1 MHRTLPTIAAWAALC
16 WAAPVW
22 ARPDAPH
29 PIAGVPVTP
38 KGVADSY
45 RDVRDSSARLSPAV
59 EAVRRVRDA
68 VVNIHSERTA
78 MGPVSEDLFALAPS
92 QNRINGMGTGIL
104 IDARGYIITNHH
116 VVEDVQLIRVR
127 LADGTVANARVLAR
141 EPEADLA
148 LLKIDV
154 GRPLPS
160 IPLGTSSDLLVAEN
174 VLAIGNAYGYEHT
187 VTRGIVSALGRDVVL
202 NKDVSYKALIQ
213 TDAPI
218 NPGNSGG
225 PLINL
230 QGELIGVNVAIRAGA
245 QSIGFAIPVD
255 TMIRV
260 GATMLATRGI
270 GRSALAG
277 HGLTVHDDVQRP
289 SVEAA
294 FVRQV
299 VIDRADLHLAGGK
312 AGLQAGD
319 VLERVADTPIQSSL
333 DLERALID
341 RAPGDRLPVVFRRGS
356 AEHRVD
362 LVLEPALSAGVDGDL
377 VWRKLGLKLQNT
389 GSEGVTRSHPQLH
402 GGLIVVD
409 VRAESTAGKAGIQR
423 GDILVGL
430 HDWEMLTMENVLYVL
445 NHPKLA
451 TFGPLRYYVLRSGQ
465 VYRGVLNAVE

>member
-1 MHRTLPTIAAWAALC
+1 MSMQRTLPTIAAWAALC

-22 ARPDAPH
+22 ARPDASPV
-29 PIAGVPVTP
+29 AGGPVLNP
-38 KGVADSY
+38 N
-45 RDVRDSSARLSPAV
+45 SSPRLSPAV
-59 EAVRRVRDA
+59 TAVRRVRDA

-78 MGPVSEDLFALAPS
+78 MGPASEDLFALAPS
-92 QNRINGMGTGIL
+92 QSRINGMGTGIL
-104 IDARGYIITNHH
+104 IDPRGYIITNHH
-116 VVEDVQLIRVR
+116 VVEDVQLLRVR
-127 LADGTVANARVLAR
+127 LADGTVASARVLAR

-154 GRPLPS
+154 GRPLPT

-187 VTRGIVSALGRDVVL
+187 VTRGIISALGRDVVL

-230 QGELIGVNVAIRAGA
+230 QGELVGVNVAIRAGA

-260 GATMLATRGI
+260 AATMLASRGA
-270 GRSALAG
+270 GRPGLAG
-277 HGLTVHDDVQRP
+277 HGLTVHDDVRRP
-289 SVEAA
+289 SIEAP

-299 VIDRADLHLAGGK
+299 VVDRADLHLAGGK
-312 AGLQAGD
+312 AGLQGGD
-319 VLERVADTPIQSSL
+319 VLERVGDTPILCSL
-333 DLERALID
+333 DLERALLD
-341 RAPGDRLPVVFRRGS
+341 HVPGDHLLVIFRRGTTERQ
-356 AEHRVD
+356 AD
-362 LVLEPALSAGVDGDL
+362 LVLEPGSSPGVEGDL
-377 VWRKLGLKLQNT
+377 VWRKLGLKLQSAGT
-389 GSEGVTRSHPQLH
+389 EGVTRNHPQLH
-402 GGLIVVD
+402 GGLVVVD
-409 VRAESTAGKAGIQR
+409 VRPEGTAGKAGIQR

-430 HDWEMLTMENVLYVL
+430 HDWEMLSVENVLYVL
-445 NHPKLA
+445 NHPRLA

-465 VYRGVLNAVE
+465 VYRGVLNTVE